1 MLILP
6 SEARGI
12 SSSPVIVAVA
22 NGAQQHYTRTLTVSN
37 RVKKLKNCFKIKVHF
52 LYI

>member
-22 NGAQQHYTRTLTVSN
+22 NGAQR
-37 RVKKLKNCFKIKVHF
+37 RRAIKS
-52 LYI
+52 

>member
-22 NGAQQHYTRTLTVSN
+22 NGAQQV
-37 RVKKLKNCFKIKVHF
+37 
-52 LYI
+52 YIGD